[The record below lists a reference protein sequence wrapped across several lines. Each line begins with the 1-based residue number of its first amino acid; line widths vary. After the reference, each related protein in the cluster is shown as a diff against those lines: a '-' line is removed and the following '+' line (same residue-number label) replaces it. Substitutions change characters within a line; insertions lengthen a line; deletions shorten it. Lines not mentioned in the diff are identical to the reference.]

1 MLVLSKIIP
10 STPPSPC
17 IAGVKYPYLTSLNL
31 QRSTLVFA
39 VYQRVLTDGC
49 LIVYLSILFTNNT
62 VTATPCIM
70 FRYGFGLDRHVI
82 HTLFHILFVTIYNCL
97 IRIYRFG
104 MRQYLHWK

>member
-39 VYQRVLTDGC
+39 VYQSILTDGC
-49 LIVYLSILFTNNT
+49 LIVYLGILFANSP

-70 FRYGFGLDRHVI
+70 LRNGFGWGGYVVHIV
-82 HTLFHILFVTIYNCL
+82 HSFHILLLQYTIVL
-97 IRIYRFG
+97 
-104 MRQYLHWK
+104 